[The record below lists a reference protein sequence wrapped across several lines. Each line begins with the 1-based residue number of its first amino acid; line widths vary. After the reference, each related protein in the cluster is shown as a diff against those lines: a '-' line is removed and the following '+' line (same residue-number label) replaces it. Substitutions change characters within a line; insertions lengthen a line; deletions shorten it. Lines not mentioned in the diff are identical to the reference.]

1 MLQCDFFET
10 VFMIVLGCI
19 LKTFVEI
26 DSRQSVYT
34 FYCVEKSSTR
44 NKFCVPWTKSFGFGT

>member
-44 NKFCVPWTKSFGFGT
+44 N